1 MDTVLKPARLDLD
14 PNSPPLL
21 TFSQSVVQELQ
32 ISIVL
37 LLTTY
42 HITCMNILKTV
53 LIIIQ
58 RSKY

>member
-1 MDTVLKPARLDLD
+1 MDIHLQLKNGNVGIR
-14 PNSPPLL
+14 PLL

-32 ISIVL
+32 IRIVL